1 MFVLDEGHIK
11 IVIRHDVKIL
21 GKVPLSTAL
30 LPNFSAFCL
39 SPELA
44 DKKKWPTKNSVLQ
57 CWWQGPENIVKISPK
72 SRTAVLSK
80 LNNVFI
86 FLRVQFEGDSFSLI
100 KLARMAESSVKDLSL
115 AMRGNS

>member
-21 GKVPLSTAL
+21 GKVPLS
-30 LPNFSAFCL
+30 PNSSLEVLCL
-39 SPELA
+39 ELGIVKNGGQ
-44 DKKKWPTKNSVLQ
+44 KKYSVWQ
-57 CWWQGPENIVKISPK
+57 CWWQGPENMVKIGPK

-80 LNNVFI
+80 LFI
-86 FLRVQFEGDSFSLI
+86 FLRVQFEEDSFSLI